1 VADPI
6 AAEGKTIIE
15 AVEEEADIKVAV
27 VVVALRTVP
36 LETILHFPLTTKIM
50 MMNHKTMLFPP

>member
-1 VADPI
+1 VVADPI

-27 VVVALRTVP
+27 VV
-36 LETILHFPLTTKIM
+36 
-50 MMNHKTMLFPP
+50 